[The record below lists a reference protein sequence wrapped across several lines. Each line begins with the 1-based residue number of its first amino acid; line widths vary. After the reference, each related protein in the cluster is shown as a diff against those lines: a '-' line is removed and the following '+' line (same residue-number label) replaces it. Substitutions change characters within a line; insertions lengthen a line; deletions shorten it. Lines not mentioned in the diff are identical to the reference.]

1 MIYDQQLKIT
11 FRKFSGPPEK
21 IAPPFLLIPPLKIQK
36 VQVSLTMAMRLMPEI
51 KVILNIP
58 LK

>member
-21 IAPPFLLIPPLKIQK
+21 ITPPFLLIPPLKIQK
-36 VQVSLTMAMRLMPEI
+36 VQVSLTMAVRLMAMRH
-51 KVILNIP
+51 
-58 LK
+58 